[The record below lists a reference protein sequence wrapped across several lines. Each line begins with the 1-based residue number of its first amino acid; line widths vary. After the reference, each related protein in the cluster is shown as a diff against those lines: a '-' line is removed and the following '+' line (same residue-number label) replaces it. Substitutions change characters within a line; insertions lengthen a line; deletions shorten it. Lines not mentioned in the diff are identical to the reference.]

1 MLSRTDADYVRALGI
16 SISELARRMGFSRE
30 HVSRVLHKHHPGSHK
45 FWRLFEFA
53 VKEILTERL
62 LDRRHDA
69 RTKVG
74 SKG

>member
-1 MLSRTDADYVRALGI
+1 MLSHTDADYVRALGI

-30 HVSRVLHKHHPGSHK
+30 HVSRVLHKHHTGSRK
-45 FWRLFEFA
+45 FWRLFELA

-62 LDRRHDA
+62 LDRRYDA